1 MPKLEGSVENIVFR
15 NEENHYVVARFRL
28 NDNGRLFRDEL
39 ATIVGILPGIHT
51 GELLAVEG
59 EWESD
64 PRYGRQ
70 LRVTS
75 FVQRLP
81 ASSEGIIRYL
91 SSGLIKGIGPKK
103 AKLIVDHFGEQTL
116 AIIEQQPD
124 LLSQVKGISVKD
136 RDQIAKTWVEQAD
149 IKELHLFMQSH
160 DVSMSIATRV
170 YKQYGKESIRVIREN
185 PYQLAQDVQGIGF
198 RTADDIALKLGLPHD
213 SIPRLATGMKFVLT
227 QAANEDG
234 HCFLLEQD
242 LLDRASDIL
251 HAPTGILQAAMEQLR
266 NDKDV
271 FVEPSVVAKQGR
283 SLSDV
288 VSFDVQYVV
297 NEPVEPQTGAVGQG
311 LVGSQT
317 EAVGQGLVEPQTGA
331 VGQGLVGSQTEA
343 VGQGLVGSQTEAVGQ
358 GLVGSQTE
366 AVGQGLVGSQ
376 TGAVGTGLAPVHV
389 PTAPDSVPPVEIA
402 VEGEAIVPPA
412 EEEPQS
418 RIYFGPFW
426 YAESGSARLL
436 RRLQKSPS
444 SLPPTSQQLW
454 ERVFMLLKEKR
465 NMILAEKQR
474 EAVQMAYSEK
484 VSILTGGPGTG
495 KSTSIRALIMLLRT
509 RKVDVALAAP
519 TGRAAKRLTETTGV
533 QAKTLHRLLE
543 YAPHDNSYQRN
554 EDNPLPYQFLIVDE
568 FSMVDILLFYHLLK
582 ALPRESHLL
591 LVGDAD
597 QLPSV
602 GPGNVLRDLLQSA
615 ALPTVR
621 LTELFRQARQSK
633 IIVNAHRI
641 NAGQMPVTK
650 IEQTSDFFFMAEEDP
665 VKAQQLILDLVQR
678 RLPAKYHFDPITD
691 IQVLSPM
698 YKGAVGVKMLN
709 ERLQAQLNPHS
720 VAQVEWAD
728 RILRVGDKVMQTKND
743 YDKGVFNGD
752 VGFIRRI
759 DKENAT
765 VRVEFLEEAGP
776 LSVSYEFKELDD
788 LVLAYAVTVHKSQ
801 GSEYP
806 VIILPLFRE
815 HRLLLQRNLLYT
827 AITRAKRFCVLV
839 GQPQALEIAVHNNR
853 VAWRNTALM
862 ERLLQLSQGQYQVV
876 PAP

>member
-15 NEENHYVVARFRL
+15 NEENHYLVARFRL

-39 ATIVGILPGIHT
+39 ATIVGILPGVHT
-51 GELLAVEG
+51 GELLVVEG

-70 LRVTS
+70 LRVTT

-81 ASSEGIIRYL
+81 ASTDGIIRYL

-103 AKLIVDHFGEQTL
+103 AKLIVDQFGEQTL

-124 LLSQVKGISVKD
+124 KLSQVKGISVKD
-136 RDQIAKTWVEQAD
+136 REQIAKTWIEQTD
-149 IKELHLFMQSH
+149 IKELHLFLQSH
-160 DVSMSIATRV
+160 DVSMNVATRV

-185 PYQLAQDVQGIGF
+185 PYQLAQEVHGIGF

-213 SIPRLATGMKFVLT
+213 SIPRLVTGMKFVLA

-234 HCFLLEQD
+234 HCFLLEKD
-242 LLDRASDIL
+242 LLYRAADIL
-251 HAPTGILQAAMEQLR
+251 RAPNEILQTAMEQLR
-266 NDKDV
+266 NDEDV
-271 FVEPSVVAKQGR
+271 FVEPLAATNQATLSPAMVSSSTQSVVHDIIP
-283 SLSDV
+283 SDW
-288 VSFDVQYVV
+288 
-297 NEPVEPQTGAVGQG
+297 EAMTGQEQQEEA
-311 LVGSQT
+311 T
-317 EAVGQGLVEPQTGA
+317 EQ
-331 VGQGLVGSQTEA
+331 
-343 VGQGLVGSQTEAVGQ
+343 
-358 GLVGSQTE
+358 
-366 AVGQGLVGSQ
+366 
-376 TGAVGTGLAPVHV
+376 
-389 PTAPDSVPPVEIA
+389 
-402 VEGEAIVPPA
+402 
-412 EEEPQS
+412 EEPQS

-426 YAESGSARLL
+426 YSESGSVRLL

-444 SLPPTSQQLW
+444 SLPPTSQQQW
-454 ERVFMLLKEKR
+454 ENVFALLKQKR
-465 NMILAEKQR
+465 NMVLAEKQR
-474 EAVQMAYSEK
+474 AAVQMAYSEK

-495 KSTSIRALIMLLRT
+495 KSTSIRALIMLLRA

-554 EDNPLPYQFLIVDE
+554 EDNPLPHQFIIVDE
-568 FSMVDILLFYHLLK
+568 FSMVDVLLFYHLLK
-582 ALPRESHLL
+582 AIPRESHLL

-602 GPGNVLRDLLQSA
+602 GPGNVLRDLLKSDV
-615 ALPTVR
+615 LPTVR
-621 LTELFRQARQSK
+621 LTELFRQAQQSK

-641 NAGQMPVTK
+641 NAGLLPFTK
-650 IEQTSDFFFMAEEDP
+650 VEQTSDFFFMAEDDA

-678 RLPAKYHFDPITD
+678 RLPAKYHFNPITD

-759 DKENAT
+759 DKDNAT
-765 VRVEFLEEAGP
+765 VNVEFLEEAGP
-776 LSVSYEFKELDD
+776 LAVSYEFHELEA

-806 VIILPLFRE
+806 AIIVPLFKE
-815 HRLLLQRNLLYT
+815 HRMLLQRNLLYT

-839 GQPQALEIAVHNNR
+839 GQPQALEIAVRNDR
-853 VAWRNTALM
+853 VAWRNTALS
-862 ERLLQLSQGQYQVV
+862 ERLLLLSQGQYQTI
-876 PAP
+876 PT